1 MQVVCRKTRE
11 LASRRKRLA
20 SFMCKPGVLCSH
32 TSIKSDGSGKI
43 IAGDSCH
50 ASAIGGRAAKPQ
62 QRQARRDTQPTSVFL
77 ARGAV
82 LHCRRRLR
90 VLHCRRRRTAVRH
103 CRQRWRAA
111 SHHCRRRL
119 RVLQCQER
127 HFRGLQ
133 HRLRRWI
140 RFGGLQQRL
149 RGWKSVFG
157 RPRKSVF
164 RRCQKIFVPW
174 TEGC

>member
-1 MQVVCRKTRE
+1 MQPHVDQKRRLRKDYRRRFLPCLRDRRPGSETPTE
-11 LASRRKRLA
+11 ASKT
-20 SFMCKPGVLCSH
+20 GH
-32 TSIKSDGSGKI
+32 
-43 IAGDSCH
+43 
-50 ASAIGGRAAKPQ
+50 SAYIG
-62 QRQARRDTQPTSVFL
+62 FL

-90 VLHCRRRRTAVRH
+90 GLHCRRRRIAVRH

-149 RGWKSVFG
+149 RGWKPVFG